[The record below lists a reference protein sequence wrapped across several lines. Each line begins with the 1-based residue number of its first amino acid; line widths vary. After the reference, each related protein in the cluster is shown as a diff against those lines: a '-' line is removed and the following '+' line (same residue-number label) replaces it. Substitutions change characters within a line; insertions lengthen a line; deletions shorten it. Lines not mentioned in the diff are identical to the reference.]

1 MNRKKRNK
9 NLIFKVNEDEWNI
22 IQKRLEACNVST
34 MSKLFR
40 QMMLHGIYLEY
51 DHDHEELKKIRQSVA
66 GAANNINQIAL
77 RVNSTSRIY
86 KQELFEL
93 QEDMSKIWNELHSIQ
108 IELKKLNPSNS

>member
-40 QMMLHGIYLEY
+40 HMMLHGIYLKY
-51 DHDHEELKKIRQSVA
+51 DHEKLKKIRQSVA
-66 GAANNINQIAL
+66 SAANNINQIVL
-77 RVNSTSRIY
+77 RVNSISRIY

-93 QEDMSKIWNELHSIQ
+93 QEDMNKIWNALHGIQ
-108 IELKKLNPSNS
+108 TELKKLNPSNS